1 MKAREIILRP
11 LITEK
16 TTLMQERENTVCFEV
31 DRRANKIQ
39 VRNAVEE
46 LFDVEVASVHIVNRK
61 GKPIMRYGRV
71 VSHRSGETEDV
82 TIAHLAVATNAG
94 QIKTGSMSRTDRI
107 AKYNELLRIEEQLGD
122 LAIYPGEDC
131 FYNLAQADEDE

>member
-39 VRNAVEE
+39 VRKAVEE
-46 LFDVEVASVHIVNRK
+46 LFDVRVQAVHIVNRK
-61 GKPIMRYGRV
+61 GKPIQRYGRV
-71 VSHRSGETEDV
+71 VSHRSAARKAYV
-82 TIAHLAVATNAG
+82 KLAPG
-94 QIKTGSMSRTDRI
+94 SKTLEFFEGI
-107 AKYNELLRIEEQLGD
+107 
-122 LAIYPGEDC
+122 
-131 FYNLAQADEDE
+131 

>member
-1 MKAREIILRP
+1 MKAREIVLRP

-46 LFDVEVASVHIVNRK
+46 LFDVRVEEVHIVNRK
-61 GKPIMRYGRV
+61 GKPRMRYGRV
-71 VSHRSGETEDV
+71 ASRRPSVRRAYVKLAPGSK
-82 TIAHLAVATNAG
+82 TIEFFEG
-94 QIKTGSMSRTDRI
+94 I
-107 AKYNELLRIEEQLGD
+107 
-122 LAIYPGEDC
+122 
-131 FYNLAQADEDE
+131 